1 MRSRGW
7 CRGGSGAGARWRTT
21 RSGASW
27 QAARSSHGP
36 PSFGAGAFQRSCCQA
51 TTRESASGASS
62 RRRSATRRALS
73 GTDINPLGDIEM
85 NVIQQLEKEQQ
96 KAKVP
101 ALRAGDTVK
110 VHAKVVEGTRERIQ
124 VFEGIVIRVTG
135 GGLRQNFT
143 VRRVTHG
150 VGVER
155 TFLVHSPRIDRIDVL
170 RHGDVRQGR
179 LYYLRGK
186 VGKGARIR
194 ERRGAVAAVAEEA
207 EGEEPEATEG
217 TEQGQ
222 EK

>member
-1 MRSRGW
+1 
-7 CRGGSGAGARWRTT
+7 
-21 RSGASW
+21 
-27 QAARSSHGP
+27 
-36 PSFGAGAFQRSCCQA
+36 
-51 TTRESASGASS
+51 
-62 RRRSATRRALS
+62 
-73 GTDINPLGDIEM
+73 M

-96 KAKVP
+96 KEKVP

-124 VFEGIVIRVTG
+124 VFDGTVIRVTG

-186 VGKGARIR
+186 IGKGARIR
-194 ERRGAVAAVAEEA
+194 ERRGAAPAAAEAEPEENGEGAEE
-207 EGEEPEATEG
+207 
-217 TEQGQ
+217 
-222 EK
+222 

>member
-1 MRSRGW
+1 
-7 CRGGSGAGARWRTT
+7 
-21 RSGASW
+21 
-27 QAARSSHGP
+27 
-36 PSFGAGAFQRSCCQA
+36 
-51 TTRESASGASS
+51 
-62 RRRSATRRALS
+62 
-73 GTDINPLGDIEM
+73 M

-101 ALRAGDTVK
+101 ALRAGDTVR

-124 VFEGIVIRVTG
+124 VFEGVVIRVTG

-155 TFLVHSPRIDRIDVL
+155 TFMIHSPRIDKIDVL

-186 VGKGARIR
+186 VGKEARIR
-194 ERRGAVAAVAEEA
+194 ERRRLVLEEA
-207 EGEEPEATEG
+207 EPEEEAPQAAAETEA
-217 TEQGQ
+217 
-222 EK
+222 